1 MPVRTYD
8 VTERVFTAMQT
19 LDITSLADYPEHEIR
34 PVLPSLVRM
43 SLLSPLDNT
52 EGSMESRKQILAV
65 LIGIEVVNSIVSYLQ
80 VNYHELENDLK
91 KELQTRQKN
100 SAANFMDA
108 QQQQQQQPQPEYGLQ
123 SGIALGFERAD
134 VARKVRVV
142 LSEIF
147 NLQQQL
153 TNANA
158 GGSGSGS
165 ESKAATATTNN
176 AGSSSG
182 GGSSPTTATLLQA
195 THSEMLDDG
204 IYLEEVVD
212 ILCIALAE
220 LPSLLNI
227 LELTDALVQ
236 VPNGYRIVCALVANF
251 PDCYRDVVS
260 HVIANCDEEAA
271 DGKQR
276 LLLLMSLSEMN
287 PSQALANRS
296 MCVEMLKVPSFM
308 LKLALKHPDDLI
320 AFLTGL
326 LLGNDQN
333 LRSWFALYIRTSQK
347 RKGDAL
353 NLVRVELLQKIV
365 RITSKAAELKDF
377 NLQGAVLLR
386 LYCAL
391 RGIGGL
397 KFNDDEITALSQL
410 VTSCPKAT
418 PSGVRFVTLAL
429 CMLIAC
435 PSLVSTIQLENKAVE
450 WLQWLIREDAF
461 FCKRSGS
468 SSSLGEMLLLLAI
481 HFHSNQITAISEMV
495 CSTLA
500 MKIPIRPNSTNRI
513 KQLFTQDLFTEQVV
527 ALHAVRVPVTP
538 QLNGT
543 IPGYLP
549 VHCIHQLLKSRT
561 FLKHKVPIK
570 SWIFKQIC
578 SSVRPVHPVMP
589 ALVEVFVNTLIIP
602 NPTGKISIDHMHRPF
617 TELEILHVFRTS
629 PLTFFAE
636 ELQSESSDELAQV
649 EVSCPLTSQL
659 LMIYYLMLYED
670 TRLMNLSALGGRK
683 QKEYTN
689 NFLSGL
695 PLKYLVQKAHQY
707 HSDYLSLFHPL
718 LRLIISNY
726 PHLSMVDDWLE
737 EHYLGGS
744 SSLQHVNH
752 ELKLELL
759 ERALNML
766 KAKPQLAIR
775 IFKRLL
781 QLPPESLAQYA
792 PKLVEHLPHVFA
804 KDVPRYVKDLYNDL
818 WLRLNAVLPTTFWL
832 MSLRAITRSADSMS
846 NRRSFGNE
854 SLLEPMDV
862 LACPRQVFCSPYMLV
877 VLLRILKGSLAAS
890 KTYLNVHMQ
899 QKQVLDKNGLV
910 QTDADREELKTTLI
924 ASQESAAVHILLE
937 VLEHMDSKAS
947 SRVALLELREI
958 QGIIG
963 SYVHQAFI
971 TEPSLAKL
979 VHFQTYPKSVIP
991 MIVASVPSMHI
1002 CIDFVHEFLNV
1013 TEMDK
1018 QIFTIELTSHLV
1030 LNYSIPRSLGVSKFC
1045 LNVIQTTLS
1054 LLTSSAKCKF
1064 LRHVLPSMVRFVET
1078 FPILAEDCVNIL
1090 MNTGR
1095 SLHSQSSLGVTTM
1108 QMPLTESAKLCSY
1121 RDAQLHINM
1130 IEDAFKVLVE
1140 AVMQKAELY

>member
-1 MPVRTYD
+1 MPAAPNEKEEKDKEKEKGKQLYD
-8 VTERVFTAMQT
+8 VSERVFAAMQN
-19 LDITSLADYPEHEIR
+19 LDITLLASYPELEIR

-52 EGSMESRKQILAV
+52 TSSMESRKEILAV

-91 KELQTRQKN
+91 KELLVRQKSS
-100 SAANFMDA
+100 SANNGNGNNGNNGFAGET
-108 QQQQQQQPQPEYGLQ
+108 QPQPEYGLQ

-147 NLQQQL
+147 SLQQQP
-153 TNANA
+153 
-158 GGSGSGS
+158 SSY
-165 ESKAATATTNN
+165 AA
-176 AGSSSG
+176 SSTG
-182 GGSSPTTATLLQA
+182 KPGYL
-195 THSEMLDDG
+195 EILDDG

-227 LELTDALVQ
+227 LELVDALVT
-236 VPNGYRIVCALVANF
+236 VPNGYRIICALVANF

-260 HVIANCDEEAA
+260 HVIANYCD
-271 DGKQR
+271 DKGRKQR
-276 LLLLMSLSEMN
+276 LLLLMALSEMN
-287 PSQALANRS
+287 PSQALVNRS
-296 MCVEMLKVPSFM
+296 MCVEMMKVPSFM
-308 LKLALKHPDDLI
+308 LKLALKHTDDLV

-333 LRSWFALYIRTSQK
+333 LRSWFALYIRSSQK

-365 RITSKAAELKDF
+365 KITAKASELKDF

-397 KFNDDEITALSQL
+397 KFNDDEINALSQL

-435 PSLVSTIQLENKAVE
+435 PSLVSTIPLENKAVE

-461 FCKRSGS
+461 FCKRSGT

-538 QLNGT
+538 NLNGT

-589 ALVEVFVNTLIIP
+589 ALVEVYVNTLIIP
-602 NPTGKISIDHMHRPF
+602 NPTGKVSIDHMHRPF

-629 PLTFFAE
+629 PLTIFAE
-636 ELQSESSDELAQV
+636 ELQPLAASDELAQV

-683 QKEYTN
+683 QKEYSN
-689 NFLSGL
+689 NLMGGL
-695 PLKYLVQKAHQY
+695 PLKYLLQKAHQY

-737 EHYLGGS
+737 VEEHYLLASSNNSSS
-744 SSLQHVNH
+744 SSL
-752 ELKLELL
+752 EPGRYDLKPELL
-759 ERALNML
+759 SGALETIET
-766 KAKPQLAIR
+766 KPQLAIQV
-775 IFKRLL
+775 FKRLL

-792 PKLVEHLPHVFA
+792 HQLVQHLPVVFVR
-804 KDVPRYVKDLYNDL
+804 DVPRYVKDLYHDL
-818 WLRLNAVLPTTFWL
+818 WLRLNAVLPTTFWI
-832 MSLRAITRSADSMS
+832 MSLRAISNNADTLTRRTFA
-846 NRRSFGNE
+846 NE

-862 LACPRQVFCSPYMLV
+862 LGCPRHVFCSPYMLV
-877 VLLRILKGSLAAS
+877 ILLRILKGSLAAS

-937 VLEHMDSKAS
+937 VLEYMDSKAVT
-947 SRVALLELREI
+947 RVSQLELREI

-963 SYVHQAFI
+963 TYVHQAFI
-971 TEPSLAKL
+971 SEPSLAKL

-1013 TEMDK
+1013 TEMNK
-1018 QIFTIELTSHLV
+1018 QLFTIELTSHLV
-1030 LNYSIPRSLGVSKFC
+1030 LNYSIPKSLGISKFC

-1054 LLTSSAKCKF
+1054 LLTSSAKCKY
-1064 LRHVLPSMVRFVET
+1064 LKNVLPAMVRFVET
-1078 FPILAEDCVNIL
+1078 FPILADDCINIL

-1108 QMPLTESAKLCSY
+1108 QMPLTESEKLCSY
-1121 RDAQLHINM
+1121 RDAQLHITM
-1130 IEDAFKVLVE
+1130 IEDAFKALVE

>member
-1 MPVRTYD
+1 MPVKMYD
-8 VTERVFTAMQT
+8 VSPRVFCAMQN
-19 LDITSLADYPEHEIR
+19 LDITLLASYPEAEIR

-52 EGSMESRKQILAV
+52 ESSMESRKEILAV

-80 VNYHELENDLK
+80 VNYHELENELK
-91 KELQTRQKN
+91 KELQARQK
-100 SAANFMDA
+100 SAFFEG
-108 QQQQQQQPQPEYGLQ
+108 QQHEYGLQ

-147 NLQQQL
+147 NLQQQV
-153 TNANA
+153 
-158 GGSGSGS
+158 S
-165 ESKAATATTNN
+165 EQKPAA
-176 AGSSSG
+176 
-182 GGSSPTTATLLQA
+182 
-195 THSEMLDDG
+195 HSEMLDDG

-227 LELTDALVQ
+227 LELTDALVH
-236 VPNGYRIVCALVANF
+236 VPNGHRIICALVANF

-260 HVIANCDEEAA
+260 HVIANCDEDGS
-271 DGKQR
+271 DGKHR
-276 LLLLMSLSEMN
+276 LMLLMGLSEMN

-296 MCVEMLKVPSFM
+296 MCVDMLKVPSFM
-308 LKLALKHPDDLI
+308 LKLTLKHPEDLI

-333 LRSWFALYIRTSQK
+333 LRSWFAAYIRSSQK

-353 NLVRVELLQKIV
+353 NLVRVELLQKVIQ
-365 RITSKAAELKDF
+365 TTTNAAELRDF

-397 KFNDDEITALSQL
+397 KFNDDEINALSQL
-410 VTSCPKAT
+410 VTSCPQAT

-435 PSLVSTIQLENKAVE
+435 PSLVSTIPLENKAVE

-461 FCKRSGS
+461 FCKRPGTST
-468 SSSLGEMLLLLAI
+468 SLGEMLLLLAI
-481 HFHSNQITAISEMV
+481 HFHSNQISAISEMV
-495 CSTLA
+495 CSTLS

-538 QLNGT
+538 NLNGT
-543 IPGYLP
+543 IMCYLP
-549 VHCIHQLLKSRT
+549 VHCIQQLLKSRT

-602 NPTGKISIDHMHRPF
+602 NPTGKVNIDHMHRPF
-617 TELEILHVFRTS
+617 TEAEILHVFRTS
-629 PLTFFAE
+629 KLTFFAE
-636 ELQSESSDELAQV
+636 ELPPMAESQELNQI
-649 EVSCPLTSQL
+649 EVTCPLTAQL

-683 QKEYTN
+683 QKEYSN
-689 NFLSGL
+689 NFLGGL
-695 PLKYLVQKAHQY
+695 PLKYLLQKAHSY
-707 HSDYLSLFHPL
+707 HNDYLSLFHPL

-726 PHLSMVDDWLE
+726 PHRIPPP
-737 EHYLGGS
+737 LGGFS
-744 SSLQHVNH
+744 CS
-752 ELKLELL
+752 E
-759 ERALNML
+759 
-766 KAKPQLAIR
+766 
-775 IFKRLL
+775 
-781 QLPPESLAQYA
+781 
-792 PKLVEHLPHVFA
+792 
-804 KDVPRYVKDLYNDL
+804 D
-818 WLRLNAVLPTTFWL
+818 
-832 MSLRAITRSADSMS
+832 
-846 NRRSFGNE
+846 
-854 SLLEPMDV
+854 
-862 LACPRQVFCSPYMLV
+862 VFCSPYLLMI
-877 VLLRILKGSLAAS
+877 LLRILKGSLAAS

-899 QKQVLDKNGLV
+899 MQQKQVVDKNGMM
-910 QTDADREELKTTLI
+910 QTDGIWEDLRTTLI

-937 VLEHMDSKAS
+937 VLDYIASKATD
-947 SRVALLELREI
+947 RVSHLELREI

-963 SYVHQAFI
+963 TYVHQAFI
-971 TEPSLAKL
+971 SEPSLAKL

-991 MIVASVPSMHI
+991 MMVASVPSMHI

-1013 TEMDK
+1013 TEMEK
-1018 QIFTIELTSHLV
+1018 QIFTIDLTSHLV
-1030 LNYSIPRSLGVSKFC
+1030 LNYSIPKSLGISKFC

-1054 LLTSSAKCKF
+1054 MLTASSKCRF
-1064 LRHVLPSMVRFVET
+1064 LRNVIPAMVRFVET
-1078 FPILAEDCVNIL
+1078 FPILADDCVNIL
-1090 MNTGR
+1090 MTTGR
-1095 SLHSQSSLGVTTM
+1095 ILHSQSSLGMTTM
-1108 QMPLTESAKLCSY
+1108 EMPLTETDKLCSY
-1121 RDAQLHINM
+1121 RDAQLHIIM
-1130 IEDAFKVLVE
+1130 IEDAFKALVT
-1140 AVMQKAELY
+1140 AVMQKSDLY